1 MLWPFLLHPKAPGDP
16 GGGKGS
22 SDHIQTHKE
31 KEMNLLE
38 ADKNP
43 LSWTE
48 TAAATRERVKMST
61 KSRQGQEG
69 RSWPRFCPS
78 PGLAEGLST
87 ARGAAERSRSSCG
100 GLTFHA
106 GCHVPEG
113 ITSFLQAHQ
122 ELFSRLDLF
131 NNFIID
137 LGMGNRNGEM
147 LNMQRLEFYIL
158 TNSSNFSG

>member
-1 MLWPFLLHPKAPGDP
+1 
-16 GGGKGS
+16 
-22 SDHIQTHKE
+22 
-31 KEMNLLE
+31 
-38 ADKNP
+38 
-43 LSWTE
+43 
-48 TAAATRERVKMST
+48 MST

-100 GLTFHA
+100 DLTFHA

-158 TNSSNFSG
+158 TNNSNFSG